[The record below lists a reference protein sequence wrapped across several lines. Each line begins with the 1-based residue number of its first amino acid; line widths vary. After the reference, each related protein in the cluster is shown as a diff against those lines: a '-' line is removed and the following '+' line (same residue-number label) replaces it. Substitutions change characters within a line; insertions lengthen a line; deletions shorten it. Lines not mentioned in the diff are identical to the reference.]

1 MKPIELLKDK
11 EAVKAINELITGANK
26 LKDAKKYL
34 DKIDCEPGFLYEA
47 YHKEFFEH
55 MDNIDIKVHE
65 AIEFINKTVA
75 YIINNQLDK
84 EIN

>member
-34 DKIDCEPGFLYEA
+34 DKIDCEPDFLY
-47 YHKEFFEH
+47 
-55 MDNIDIKVHE
+55 
-65 AIEFINKTVA
+65 
-75 YIINNQLDK
+75 
-84 EIN
+84 